1 MRCSAAI
8 VVARTVL
15 YCRRLS
21 IYTISWY
28 QDLKSLADKFK
39 TLAASSGNPN
49 TIVFGQLP
57 EALAEVGIVEKDTK
71 LLEKVFSLMDASGDG
86 QVFFKD
92 FIVCCSSMI
101 SKDLKENL
109 RFR

>member
-1 MRCSAAI
+1 MVRTLSCCI
-8 VVARTVL
+8 VLAPVDLA
-15 YCRRLS
+15 
-21 IYTISWY
+21 ISWS
-28 QDLKSLADKFK
+28 QDLKSLAEKFK
-39 TLAASSGNPN
+39 TIAASEGNPN

-57 EALAEVGIVEKDTK
+57 MALAEVGIVEKDTK

-109 RFR
+109 RFRYT